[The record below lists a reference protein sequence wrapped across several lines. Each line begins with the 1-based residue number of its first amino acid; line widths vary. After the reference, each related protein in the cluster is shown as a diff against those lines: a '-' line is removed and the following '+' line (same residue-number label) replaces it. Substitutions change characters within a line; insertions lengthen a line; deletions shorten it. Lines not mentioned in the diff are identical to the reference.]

1 LTFFPALAIFAAMG
15 QARDFPRPGLASG
28 MARAAVRIGIDHGW
42 SMLPLTVDD
51 LLPLEEYASRRK
63 EFFDSH
69 RRYVDRYRRVR
80 VGPRLT
86 LIFENRQT
94 LWYRVHE
101 VIRVARLADS
111 DEVQQELNLYNRLLP
126 GQGLLQAALLIEI
139 ADMAEFVK
147 ELAPWQ
153 DLCGD
158 QLELRVESMQFPA
171 HLVTCRPEDRC
182 IGTAHWVQFAI
193 PAHSREQLTRFELP
207 AFFHFDNGRYQ
218 HQSAELSEDLRQSLL
233 EDLEMSDRADPR
245 VAG

>member
-1 LTFFPALAIFAAMG
+1 
-15 QARDFPRPGLASG
+15 
-28 MARAAVRIGIDHGW
+28 
-42 SMLPLTVDD
+42 MLPLTVDD

-80 VGPRLT
+80 IGPRLT

-101 VIRVARLADS
+101 VIRVARLSDS
-111 DEVQQELNLYNRLLP
+111 EEVQQELNLYNRLLP

-139 ADMAEFVK
+139 DDITKLVN

-153 DLCGD
+153 DLRGD
-158 QLELRVESMQFPA
+158 QLRLEVEPSSFPA
-171 HLVTCRPEDRC
+171 HLVTCRAEDRC
-182 IGTAHWVQFAI
+182 IGTAHWVQFVVPFA
-193 PAHSREQLTRFELP
+193 ARRQLASFDLP
-207 AFFHFDNGRYQ
+207 AVFQFDNGRYQ

-233 EDLEMSDRADPR
+233 DDLELSDRAAPL
-245 VAG
+245 AG